1 LLSPQDRDALLAATV
16 AALQSGRLA
25 DAIGAGER
33 VLVEIPDD
41 LDALYSLGVA
51 RLRRGEF
58 DAAVRL
64 LDRVLERAPDA
75 APVVTERRRAADA
88 VGRRVVAHEVCTE
101 VLARLAPL
109 IAKHIEARNGVE
121 AHIVLAS
128 STIDARALALARRGA
143 IAMGIS
149 HPTLWRETFPPI
161 RAGVSMPAAAPFAGE
176 PSHIEPHARAFPH
189 GGLLVFCG
197 VARSPAR
204 WWSMSAPTAVA
215 IVVDEFMPCEIVAR
229 VRELSGEGARR
240 ITLLYANAE
249 IARQSR
255 LPGQVIGNAP

>member
-1 LLSPQDRDALLAATV
+1 MLTAA
-16 AALQSGRLA
+16 ASALQSGRLA

-33 VLVEIPDD
+33 VLAEIPDD
-41 LDALYSLGVA
+41 LDALYLLGVA

-58 DAAVRL
+58 DTAVRL
-64 LDRVLERAPDA
+64 LDRVLERAPNA
-75 APVVTERRRAADA
+75 AAVVTERRRAADA
-88 VGRRVVAHEVCTE
+88 LGRRLVAHEVCAE

-109 IAKHIEARNGVE
+109 IAERADVGDGAQ
-121 AHIVLAS
+121 AHVVLAS
-128 STIDARALALARRGA
+128 STIDAQALALARRGA
-143 IAMGIS
+143 AAMGIA

-161 RAGVSMPAAAPFAGE
+161 RAGVSAPEAAPFAGE
-176 PSHIEPHARAFPH
+176 PHPIEPHTHAFPH
-189 GGLLVFCG
+189 GGLVVLCG

-204 WWSMSAPTAVA
+204 WWSMSAPAAVA
-215 IVVDEFMPCEIVAR
+215 MVVDEFMPCEIVAR